1 MIDRMQRTGRVP
13 AFVLALISAVTL
25 ATVYASQFIGGLV
38 PCELCLYQRWPWWA
52 ALLLCIL
59 AMPTLLST
67 RVRAALVALAGLSV
81 LAGAG
86 VAVFHVGVEQHW
98 WPGLASCSAAGQ
110 TPASFEQM
118 QQMLSQPTASCDEPA
133 WTMFGISMAGY
144 NAIGSLV
151 VGVWAIV
158 TALGLMRG
166 KDGGRAA

>member
-1 MIDRMQRTGRVP
+1 MINAQQRTGRFP
-13 AFVLALISAVTL
+13 AFALALISAATL

-59 AMPTLLST
+59 AMPTILST
-67 RVRAALVALAGLSV
+67 NLRALLVGLAGLSV

-86 VAVFHVGVEQHW
+86 IAIFHVGVEQHW
-98 WPGLASCSAAGQ
+98 WPGLASCSATGQ

-118 QQMLSQPTASCDEPA
+118 QQMLSQPAASCDEPA

-144 NAIGSLV
+144 NAILSIV
-151 VGVWAIV
+151 VGIWTVV
-158 TALGLMRG
+158 TAAAILLG
-166 KDGGRAA
+166 KDRGRNA